1 MNLIKTQYKKLL
13 EEDPKKTCFILKDNE
28 VIFTSEEKGVKPMI
42 DFYLLNGISLEPL
55 TVVDRIIGKGALML
69 AKLIGANYV
78 VTPIISEIA
87 LEFADEQ
94 NVIVEYSKVV
104 PYIINRTKDGQCPIE
119 ISVTDI
125 DDIDVGYEMIQKTLL
140 DLKNRNIK

>member
-1 MNLIKTQYKKLL
+1 MNLLKTQYRKLF
-13 EEDPKKTCFILKDNE
+13 EQHPNKTCFILKDNE

-87 LEFADEQ
+87 LKFADEQ
-94 NVIVEYSKVV
+94 NIIVEYSKVV
-104 PYIINRTKDGQCPIE
+104 PHIINRAKDGQCPIE

-125 DDIDVGYEMIQKTLL
+125 DDIDVGYERIQKTLL
-140 DLKNRNIK
+140 DLKKNK